1 MYIAKTQKDML
12 KHDSIPRKLA
22 KNRRCNMFCT
32 HAWFT
37 PATKIHTLSL
47 LRYIL
52 TAHTHIGF
60 LCADGRKNAR
70 LICMCYSVL

>member
-12 KHDSIPRKLA
+12 KHDSIPRKLT

-37 PATKIHTLSL
+37 PATKIHTLPLLKAYLHGTTLSHATSL
-47 LRYIL
+47 RQAYDM
-52 TAHTHIGF
+52 T
-60 LCADGRKNAR
+60 
-70 LICMCYSVL
+70 